1 VARQQPSVSWYRVAD
16 LRPRLRSHARM
27 HRHEYRGERW
37 YVLEDRISRRS
48 HRFGA
53 AAYQVVGLLN
63 GRRTMQ
69 EIWEAASERLG
80 EEAPSQDEV
89 IQLLGQLHVADLVQC
104 EVAPD
109 VDELLRRS
117 RRIGARGTLA
127 KLLSPLAIRI
137 PLIDPDRLLERA
149 LPWYR
154 FLFGPVGAALWLLVA
169 GWGVLTAAEHWDA
182 LTRDITHRV
191 LEPQNLVIIAL
202 VFPLVKALH
211 EFGHACAVKAWG
223 GEVHEMG
230 IMLLVLMPVPYVD
243 ASAANAFPG
252 KRRRVLVGAAG
263 MVVELFIA
271 SIALFFWLQ
280 MQPGVPRAILFNV
293 MLIAGVST
301 VLFNANPLLR
311 FDGYYMLSDLLE
323 IPNLRQRANQY
334 LASLAQ
340 RWLFRLP
347 VPAPDAGVRERA
359 WLAVFAVASFAYRV
373 FIMFAIAM
381 FIAAEY
387 FFIGVVLAIWA
398 AVAALVM
405 PVVGLA
411 SYLALSPRLAGA
423 RQRAVAVTA
432 VIVLALGVV
441 LFLVPAPSWTN
452 AQGVVSIPEHLTV
465 RAGAD
470 GFVQRVLVAP
480 GTAVRRGEPLVDVAD
495 PVLEARLRVLQARVG
510 ELEARYQSERVDK
523 LVRAQMTLDQL
534 QAAEAESARAR
545 ERADDLVMRSPA
557 DGIFALSA
565 EQDLPGRLVKQGEQ
579 VGYVVADARMTARVV
594 VPQQSV
600 DQVRARTE
608 RLSVKLA
615 ERLAET
621 IPARIMREVPRASDR
636 LPSPALSQA
645 GGGEVAL
652 DPSAGAEMKTLQ
664 THFEFEVELPA
675 DRRVMLG
682 GRAYVR
688 FDHGREPV
696 ARQVWRWLRQ
706 QFLQRLAV

>member
-1 VARQQPSVSWYRVAD
+1 MARQPLSASWYRVAE
-16 LRPRLRSHARM
+16 LRPRLRSHARI

-53 AAYQVVGLLN
+53 AAYQVIGLMN
-63 GRRTMQ
+63 GRRAMQ
-69 EIWEAASERLG
+69 EIWDAATERMG
-80 EEAPSQDEV
+80 DEAPSQDEV
-89 IQLLGQLHVADLVQC
+89 IQLLGQLHVADLIQC
-104 EVAPD
+104 EIAPD
-109 VDELLRRS
+109 VDELLRRA
-117 RRIGARGTLA
+117 RRISARSALA
-127 KLLSPLAIRI
+127 KMLSPLAIRI
-137 PLIDPDRLLERA
+137 PLLDPDRLLERA

-154 FLFGPVGAALWLLVA
+154 PLFGPIGALLWLLVV
-169 GWGVLTAAEHWDA
+169 GWGVVMAAEHWDA
-182 LTRDITHRV
+182 LTRDLTHRV
-191 LEPQNLVIIAL
+191 LAPENLLIIGLA
-202 VFPLVKALH
+202 FPLVKALH

-252 KRRRVLVGAAG
+252 KRRRVVVGAAG
-263 MVVELFIA
+263 MVVELFVA

-280 MQPGVPRAILFNV
+280 MQPGVPRAVLFNV

-311 FDGYYMLSDLLE
+311 FDGYYMLMDLLE
-323 IPNLRQRANQY
+323 IPNLRQRSTQY

-340 RWLFRLP
+340 RWLLRLP
-347 VPAPDAGVRERA
+347 VPPPEASLRERA
-359 WLAVFAVASFAYRV
+359 WLALFAVGSFAYRV

-411 SYLALSPRLAGA
+411 SYLALNPRLAGS
-423 RQRAVAVTA
+423 RRRAIAVTA
-432 VIVLALGVV
+432 AVVLVLAGI
-441 LFLVPAPSWTN
+441 LFLVPVPSWTN
-452 AQGVVSIPEHLTV
+452 AQGVVSIPEQLTV
-465 RAGAD
+465 RAGAE

-480 GTAVRRGEPLVDVAD
+480 GTPVRRGEQLVAVVD
-495 PVLEARLRVLQARVG
+495 PVIESRLRVLQARTD
-510 ELEARYQSERVDK
+510 ELEARYQAERVDK

-534 QAAEAESARAR
+534 QAAEAELVRMR
-545 ERADDLVMRSPA
+545 ERSGDLVMRSPA
-557 DGIFALSA
+557 DGVFALYA
-565 EQDLPGRLVKQGEQ
+565 PQDLPGRFVRQGEQ
-579 VGYVVADARMTARVV
+579 IGYVVADARMTARVL

-600 DQVRARTE
+600 DLVRARTD
-608 RLSVKLA
+608 RLEVKVA
-615 ERLAET
+615 ERLDET

-652 DPSAGAEMKTLQ
+652 DPAAGSELKALQ

-675 DRRVMLG
+675 DRRLMLG

-696 ARQVWRWLRQ
+696 ALQAWRWLRQ